1 MNALERLTQLSTK
14 VYNQSAADWK
24 QRGKRVVGYMCSY
37 VPEEIFYAAGILP
50 IRIGAR
56 GCKNTTLADAHMAPI
71 TCSFTR
77 CVLEMALTHEYDFL
91 DGLVFMNGCE
101 NMRRMCDNWISKI
114 SIPFNCCLSVPYKTH
129 EDAVEWYSQE
139 LDSLKRKLEATFS
152 VSISNSDLLES
163 IRMVNKSKQLLKELY
178 DLRKRPDSPISGTQ
192 AQRIVVMA
200 SAMPKNEFNELLE
213 EVIHTYSQK
222 NAVANYRARM
232 MVIGNMLDDYTYT
245 ELIEQAGGLVV
256 TDVTCYGTL
265 YFWRAADST
274 TTDSIDS
281 TLNGLARSYLNNILC
296 PRMPFNSGNI
306 HNLIEE
312 LTRTF
317 NVDGIIFERMMYCNL
332 WGGESMALEKDINE
346 IGIPFLTLDRQYIP
360 SGEGQIRTRIQAFLE
375 MIGRQRK

>member
-1 MNALERLTQLSTK
+1 MDALEKLTQLSTQLFNPS
-14 VYNQSAADWK
+14 VADWK
-24 QRGKRVVGYMCSY
+24 KHGKHVIGYMCSY
-37 VPEEIFYAAGILP
+37 VPEEIFYAAGVLP

-56 GCKNTTLADAHMAPI
+56 GCKNTILADAVMAPI

-77 CVLEMALTHEYDFL
+77 CVLEMALTHEYGFL
-91 DGLVFMNGCE
+91 NGLVYMNGCE

-114 SIPFNCCLSVPYKTH
+114 SIPFNLCLSVPYKTH
-129 EDAVEWYSQE
+129 EDALEWYRQE
-139 LDSLKRKLEATFS
+139 LDSLKQKLETSFG

-163 IRMVNKSKQLLKELY
+163 TRLVNKSKQLLKEFY

-192 AQRIVVMA
+192 AQRVAVMA
-200 SAMPKNEFNELLE
+200 TAMPKNEFNELLE

-222 NAVANYRARM
+222 NAIAKYGARI
-232 MVIGNMLDDYTYT
+232 MVIGNMLDDYKYT

-265 YFWRAADST
+265 YFWRTTDST
-274 TTDSIDS
+274 TTVSIDD
-281 TLNGLARSYLNNILC
+281 TLRGLARSYLNNILC
-296 PRMPFNSGNI
+296 PRMPFNTGNT

-312 LTRTF
+312 LTRIF

-332 WGGESMALEKDINE
+332 WGGETMALEKDIHE
-346 IGIPFLTLDRQYIP
+346 MGIPFLILDRQYIL